1 MFLVAGHDQN
11 EEEENHAGVESESS
25 QETKTGG
32 TAAEL
37 DQPTQS
43 ISQMLLAMETVSD
56 DSNQGSV
63 QSSISSS
70 SKQSIQSKSSKPAQ
84 VLSENSQAASQNSD
98 DIEMASNQN
107 SEKDNDVA
115 SLSSSQD
122 EDEDPNTDSRSDDS
136 FKENKPVVRKIVVNP
151 IELSDIES
159 SNKLKPSEA
168 PEAPTSE
175 APVHTENG
183 NDLSDVDDDAEP
195 MPSTSNGDLT
205 PLRDSNQGTS
215 FFKRKPKSPFKRSV
229 GQTTPSEPKNYRLRC
244 QCGAKNCRKYL
255 F

>member
-1 MFLVAGHDQN
+1 
-11 EEEENHAGVESESS
+11 
-25 QETKTGG
+25 
-32 TAAEL
+32 
-37 DQPTQS
+37 
-43 ISQMLLAMETVSD
+43 METVSD

-63 QSSISSS
+63 QSSLSAS
-70 SKQSIQSKSSKPAQ
+70 SKQSIQSKSSNLAQ

-107 SEKDNDVA
+107 SKKDNDAA

-151 IELSDIES
+151 IELSDIDD
-159 SNKLKPSEA
+159 SNPLKPSEA
-168 PEAPTSE
+168 SETPESK
-175 APVHTENG
+175 APVPAVNG
-183 NDLSDVDDDAEP
+183 NDCSDDDSAEP
-195 MPSTSNGDLT
+195 TPSTSNGDLT
-205 PLRDSNQGTS
+205 PVKDSNQGTS
-215 FFKRKPKSPFKRSV
+215 FFKRKAKSPFKRSY
-229 GQTTPSEPKNYRLRC
+229 GQTSESSEPKKYRLMC